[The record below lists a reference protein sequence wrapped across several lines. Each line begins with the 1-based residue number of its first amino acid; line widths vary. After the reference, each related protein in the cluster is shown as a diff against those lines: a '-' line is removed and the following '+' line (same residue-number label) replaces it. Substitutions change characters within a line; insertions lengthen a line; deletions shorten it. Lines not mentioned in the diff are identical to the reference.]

1 MFCVCRFFSGIGSIF
16 ERKEVAGRYSDTDG
30 GVFGCLLSREG
41 GFFGRFVV
49 N

>member
-16 ERKEVAGRYSDTDG
+16 ERKEVAGRYSDTG
-30 GVFGCLLSREG
+30 WGSFWLFVKSGG